1 MEAKIAKKGPVPVEV
16 EAGKTIYWCACGQS
30 AKQPYCDGSHAG
42 SEFGPL
48 PYTPTKTGHSL
59 PVRLQTLRE
68 PAALRWLAQSAVTL
82 HTPDAPREA
91 RGPTSATM

>member
-30 AKQPYCDGSHAG
+30 GNQPYCDGSHAG

-48 PYTPTKTGHSL
+48 PYTPTTTGTAYLCACQRSGSPPLCDGSHKTL
-59 PVRLQTLRE
+59 
-68 PAALRWLAQSAVTL
+68 
-82 HTPDAPREA
+82 
-91 RGPTSATM
+91 